1 MFYLPTSLY
10 PRRIPSDVIPS
21 RSPQETR
28 LATGMSCRN
37 EGWLYLQG
45 TAFSET
51 KETNLM
57 SRRVFRI
64 LVGWW
69 WHGIIL
75 PNILVY
81 IHNLTTI
88 HHRKLRAWSTAHLK
102 WDILEKGW
110 IQQHKWQLKGIC
122 CMICWTQIA
131 TVTGICFGQDD
142 SNQSIGLTSEHV
154 DETSTCGDSSRHNR
168 TTIKKRIEDKHYG
181 LYPRGHGDS

>member
-131 TVTGICFGQDD
+131 TVTGFVSDKMIAIKVLAWLANMWMKPARAVIHPDT
-142 SNQSIGLTSEHV
+142 IG
-154 DETSTCGDSSRHNR
+154 RQ
-168 TTIKKRIEDKHYG
+168 
-181 LYPRGHGDS
+181 